1 MLARHSTHGT
11 AASVGP
17 LRLRSLPLLLLLTA
31 TSSASPDAW
40 AEALRGSSDPA
51 IKWFANER
59 DIPCAPGWGGFLC
72 NEKLL
77 PLGEVP
83 LPLPPPEQVSSQRPS
98 ISACHADFPASQRLS
113 APLAAR

>member
-1 MLARHSTHGT
+1 MPARHPTYGT
-11 AASVGP
+11 AASVVP
-17 LRLRSLPLLLLLTA
+17 PRLRSLPLLLLLTA

-83 LPLPPPEQVSSQRPS
+83 LPLPATCCGAQSRFESVERGSAMHRVSRP
-98 ISACHADFPASQRLS
+98 
-113 APLAAR
+113 